1 MTAQGPQRRP
11 VFDPLV
17 DGVMARKAGKS
28 DAEIMGMMQEAGLTR
43 AAPRDIVD
51 QVLDVAL
58 SAEGQAWKAMSPKE
72 RAEASFAARG
82 QVKPRQQ
89 KSSRPR
95 DELAD
100 ASAEVE
106 RLEAEQAAW
115 DEEYLVD
122 LDDPDAVANSIWA
135 DPDEPDE
142 GEAA

>member
-1 MTAQGPQRRP
+1 VSGQGPQRP

-43 AAPRDIVD
+43 PGPRDVID

-58 SAEGQAWKAMSPKE
+58 SPEGQAWKAMSDKE
-72 RAEASFAARG
+72 RNAAALAARARPS
-82 QVKPRQQ
+82 KPP
-89 KSSRPR
+89 RPR
-95 DELAD
+95 DELSE

-115 DEEYLVD
+115 DAENMVD
-122 LDDPDAVANSIWA
+122 FDDPDAVADSIWA
-135 DPDEPDE
+135 DRDEPDE